1 MKSIPVI
8 RVKIC
13 CISSVGEASL
23 AIKLGASALGIVS
36 EMPSGPGIIS
46 EAQITEIIKT
56 VPPTVSTFLLTSR
69 RKSKDIIIQ
78 QRKTQAT
85 TIQLVDSIDYEEL
98 LKLRFELP
106 WVKIVQVIHV
116 QNNESII
123 EAKSVEPFVDG
134 LLLDSGNPN
143 LDVKI
148 LGGTGVRHNW
158 EISKVIKEE
167 IKIPLFLAGG
177 LNSDNVE
184 EAIETVRPFGL
195 DICSGV
201 RTNGRLDED
210 KLKEFFN
217 KVNVVNSKLFS

>member
-1 MKSIPVI
+1 MKSIPVL

-13 CISSVGEASL
+13 RISSVGEASL
-23 AIKLGASALGIVS
+23 AIKLGASALGMVIK
-36 EMPSGPGIIS
+36 MPSGPGIIS
-46 EAQITEIIKT
+46 ESQITEIIKT
-56 VPPTVSTFLLTSR
+56 VPPIVSTFLLTSK

-85 TIQLVDSIDYEEL
+85 TIQLVDSIDYVEL
-98 LKLRFELP
+98 LRLRFELP

-143 LDVKI
+143 LEVKI

-158 EISKVIKEE
+158 EISKLIREE
-167 IKIPLFLAGG
+167 IKIPVFLAGG

-201 RTNGRLDED
+201 RTNGWLDED
-210 KLKEFFN
+210 KLKEFFS
-217 KVNVVNSKLFS
+217 KVNIANSKLFS